1 MNQERNDNQNAQ
13 DQEVEVS
20 PVKGNRTF
28 LQRYGF
34 PLVLIVLCLALGA
47 YLLISQNKEEELPVL
62 QEGTDF
68 SFTDTSGNEVTLQ
81 NTNGKVRLLYF
92 FFANCP
98 DVCPPT
104 TAVLSQ
110 VQDEL
115 KEQNLFGN
123 KVEFLSVSIDPTHD
137 TTEVLL
143 DFADTF
149 DADLSGWKFLR
160 GEEAETHE
168 IAKKYGILAMKDK
181 DGNFSHSN
189 VVVLLDKNGDI
200 REWISGMDFIGQ
212 GTQDLEPKDMVD
224 IVKKIL

>member
-1 MNQERNDNQNAQ
+1 MDQERNDNQSIEEQVGVA
-13 DQEVEVS
+13 
-20 PVKGNRTF
+20 PVMGNRTF

-34 PLVLIVLCLALGA
+34 PLVLVALCLVLGG
-47 YLLISQNKEEELPVL
+47 YLLISQNKAEELPVL
-62 QEGTDF
+62 EKGTPF
-68 SFTDTSGNEVTLQ
+68 SFTDTAGNNVTLE

-110 VQDEL
+110 VQDEMK
-115 KEQNLFGN
+115 KEGLFGD

-143 DFADTF
+143 DYADTY

-160 GEEAETHE
+160 GDEAATHE
-168 IAKKYGILAMKDK
+168 IAKKFGVLAMKDPE
-181 DGNFSHSN
+181 GNYSHSN
-189 VVVLLDKNGDI
+189 TVVLLDKNGDI

-212 GTQDLEPKDMVD
+212 GSEELEPKDMVD